1 MVENYTKDIKESVYH
16 GAVVSALAIGYT
28 MLGKM
33 LVKMS
38 PPSLGKFDIEDG
50 VKLVAIVA
58 LSDFTKD
65 YLIKQKIIPNN
76 IQSMAS
82 IGFLIGGALV
92 NALAFTGSNYL
103 FSSLSKESIDKER
116 KRHDKAIE
124 DLQRAQI
131 EWAKKRQERL
141 DYINAQI
148 MKQRKAEKRFA
159 DLNSA
164 MQEYFIVTG
173 RQLEPL
179 PPKPVL
185 SDFYLPSEDHHNREL
200 TFIILSMT
208 RIGAF
213 LWYYDK

>member
-1 MVENYTKDIKESVYH
+1 
-16 GAVVSALAIGYT
+16 
-28 MLGKM
+28 
-33 LVKMS
+33 
-38 PPSLGKFDIEDG
+38 
-50 VKLVAIVA
+50 
-58 LSDFTKD
+58 
-65 YLIKQKIIPNN
+65 
-76 IQSMAS
+76 MAS

-141 DYINAQI
+141 DYINDQI
-148 MKQRKAEKRFA
+148 IKERKAVKRFT

-164 MQEYFIVTG
+164 MQQYYIVTG

-185 SDFYLPSEDHHNREL
+185 SDFYVPSEDHHNHEL
-200 TFIILSMT
+200 AFIFISMVG
-208 RIGAF
+208 IGAF
-213 LWYYDK
+213 LWYSDK